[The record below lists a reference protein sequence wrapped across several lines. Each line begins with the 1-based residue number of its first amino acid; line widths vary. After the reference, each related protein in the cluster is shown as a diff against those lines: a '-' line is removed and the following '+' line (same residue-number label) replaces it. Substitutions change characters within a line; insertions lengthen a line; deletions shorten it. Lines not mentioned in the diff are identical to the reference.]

1 MNNYYLD
8 LTSLNHQEK
17 GNYNLSKK
25 FPSQIILSS
34 HNNNLNNQIET
45 ESLSPSSAPSM
56 SPSAPSMSPSAP
68 SMSPSAP
75 SMSPSLSMISDAENI
90 HKNHHL
96 MDSHDSHDS
105 NDSIEI
111 NDSMKTNDNS
121 TFKCDWP
128 DCLKSFCHEE
138 NLIRHRRYHI
148 RKSLYHCENCGLR
161 FLDNEELQNHLVEHN
176 DDNLSNNSNDSPNC
190 DQNKTKFLVDST
202 SNNQMTDDQML
213 AAKGHNFKKNICNF
227 GFNNG
232 NQNGKSV
239 SLFTKKLFKPVFD
252 DVANHS
258 INGKPEEY
266 KKTRYSGVGR

>member
-1 MNNYYLD
+1 MNNLCLD
-8 LTSLNHQEK
+8 LTSFNHQEK
-17 GNYNLSKK
+17 SNYNLSKK

-34 HNNNLNNQIET
+34 HNNLNNQIET
-45 ESLSPSSAPSM
+45 ESLSPL
-56 SPSAPSMSPSAP
+56 SAP

-90 HKNHHL
+90 HKDHHL
-96 MDSHDSHDS
+96 TDSHDS
-105 NDSIEI
+105 NDSIDTS
-111 NDSMKTNDNS
+111 DSMKTNNNS
-121 TFKCDWP
+121 NFKCDWP

-176 DDNLSNNSNDSPNC
+176 NDNLSNNSNDSPNC
-190 DQNKTKFLVDST
+190 DQNKTKCLVDST
-202 SNNQMTDDQML
+202 SNNQMTDEQML

-227 GFNNG
+227 GLNNG

-258 INGKPEEY
+258 INNKPEEY